1 MLERQVAGA
10 ARAGCKTRL
19 LVSLRQGRVGVESA
33 RASVLS
39 GWRGMREIWRL
50 LCRSARKVRRA
61 VSLLQAEGLP
71 QLRQQLSIRPAPP
84 ALPQPLRCRKA
95 SSTPSLASSTVP
107 HLVASLPSSERA
119 SSSEP
124 SAEAPRP
131 TSSEVQAAAGGSALA
146 SSSAAARSSQGGCML
161 SRLRSSCACMWKGGA
176 GVGGV
181 TPKSGGC
188 RAAELWPVAAAAAG
202 RLCGAYWAAMGVR
215 VVSLHVSHLLSAS
228 EAWIQALT
236 GAGSCAPGCVGG
248 SRRTCKLN
256 RVNSR
261 CC

>member
-33 RASVLS
+33 QASVLS
-39 GWRGMREIWRL
+39 GWREMRETWRL
-50 LCRSARKVRRA
+50 LCRS

-71 QLRQQLSIRPAPP
+71 QLRQQLSIRPVPP

-107 HLVASLPSSERA
+107 HLIASLPSSERA

-146 SSSAAARSSQGGCML
+146 SSNAAARSSQEGCML

-181 TPKSGGC
+181 TTKSGGC

-202 RLCGAYWAAMGVR
+202 RLCGAYWAATGVR

-236 GAGSCAPGCVGG
+236 GAGSCAPGCVEGAPGG
-248 SRRTCKLN
+248 PAS
-256 RVNSR
+256 SIE
-261 CC
+261 